1 MNKISF
7 CLLTPLG
14 FTSTQSGE
22 DEIRLTTARNPG
34 KDADTTV
41 GSAVS
46 ESTVA
51 LDVGMEPQEVQ
62 FSVPG

>member
-41 GSAVS
+41 
-46 ESTVA
+46 
-51 LDVGMEPQEVQ
+51 
-62 FSVPG
+62 